1 MPVQAT
7 NVIVSETAGK
17 VTRATMRNH
26 WIKAYSDPT
35 SPAN

>member
-26 WIKAYSDPT
+26 WIKVYPYPA

>member
-7 NVIVSETAGK
+7 NVVVAETAGK

-26 WIKAYSDPT
+26 WIKVYSGPA